1 MHRSMYAFVIAMI
14 LASSG
19 AASAQESDGLGSLL
33 LRFFS
38 PTNPVILQQA
48 AEPFNHAAHFSTQP
62 NAQETMRLINRGIA
76 AQISTFPLGSSS
88 AGFTYTFDPALGV
101 FNRSTESFGPIFAER
116 PVTAGKG
123 KFSFGVNYLRAT
135 YDRFEGLDLTGGDI
149 NLYLTH
155 QDVNADRTNL
165 NPWFEGDLIRAGLN
179 LELTTNTT
187 VLYANYGV
195 SDRLDVGVAVPYQRL
210 DMTAQIQTEIDR
222 VATSTDPFVVHQFSD
237 GSSSRTF
244 TEAGEADGIGDIVVR
259 SKWNFLRGTSSSMA
273 LALDLRLPT
282 GREEDLLGSGAT
294 QAKVYLIAAYPGKRF
309 SPRGSAG
316 YTYSSGGSD
325 FTGDLPDEIGYSAGF
340 DAAVHSRVTLTAD
353 FLGRTLL
360 DAERVRVEPQ
370 DFRFVLRTDATP
382 RTTSRETLFS
392 RTGNLNLFLGS
403 AGLKINPAG
412 RLLLVGN
419 VLFAIGESGLQ
430 DEITPTFGIEYSF

>member
-1 MHRSMYAFVIAMI
+1 M
-14 LASSG
+14 
-19 AASAQESDGLGSLL
+19 AALSAAPAGAQESGDGLGSLL

-38 PTNPVILQQA
+38 PSNPVILQQA

-135 YDRFEGLDLTGGDI
+135 YDRFEGLDLTGNEI

-165 NPWFEGDLIRAGLN
+165 NPWFEGDLIHAGLD
-179 LELTTNTT
+179 LQLTTNTT

-210 DMTAQIQTEIDR
+210 DMTATIVTDIER
-222 VATSTDPFVVHQFSD
+222 VATGADPFIVHQFSD
-237 GSSSRTF
+237 GGTSRTF
-244 TEAGEADGIGDIVVR
+244 TEAGESDGLGDIVVR
-259 SKWNFLRGTSSSMA
+259 SKWNFFRGTSSSMA

-282 GREEDLLGSGAT
+282 GKEEDLLGSGAT
-294 QAKVYLIAAYPGKRF
+294 QAKAYLIAAYPGKRF
-309 SPRGSAG
+309 SPRASAG

-325 FTGDLPDEIGYSAGF
+325 FTGDLPDEINYTAGF
-340 DAAVHSRVTLTAD
+340 DAAIHRRVTLTAD
-353 FLGRTLL
+353 FIGRTLL
-360 DAERVRVEPQ
+360 DAERVVVEPQ
-370 DFRFVLRTDATP
+370 TFNFVLRTDPTQ
-382 RTTSRETLFS
+382 RTTTRDTLFAE
-392 RTGNLNLFLGS
+392 TGNLNLMLGS

-419 VLFAIGESGLQ
+419 VLFALGNSGLQ